1 MLRKFIAPKS
11 STDDELRD
19 LCSEKLGCE
28 ACKIEAG
35 PQEEIITPT
44 SPPIGTVAVIINIS
58 KQGGAL
64 KVHRTSDNSWG
75 NVFIGMIGSDDDEE
89 NIRSLVIV
97 PWDAGWYYR
106 SLGDIKL
113 QYVIKGR

>member
-1 MLRKFIAPKS
+1 MLRKFRVSKS

-19 LCSEKLGCE
+19 ICSEELGCE

-35 PQEEIITPT
+35 PQKEIIAPT

-58 KQGGAL
+58 SRGGAL
-64 KVHRTSDNSWG
+64 KVHRTSNNSWG
-75 NVFIGMIGSDDDEE
+75 NVFIGMVGSDDDEE
-89 NIRSLVIV
+89 NTKSLVIV
-97 PWDAGWYYR
+97 PWDAGWCYR

-113 QYVIKGR
+113 KYVIKGH